1 MGTFRAVL
9 TNSASPPSPSQLLS
23 HDWCTS
29 GGEPMYNRDDEH
41 KLFPK
46 SFDKQCECSVLAA
59 GKEGVAAGSE

>member
-1 MGTFRAVL
+1 
-9 TNSASPPSPSQLLS
+9 
-23 HDWCTS
+23 
-29 GGEPMYNRDDEH
+29 MYNRDDEH